1 MYGLQFHCLQ
11 CPDFDLCAICLDSE
25 LKGHPRGHN
34 FELRHQPLSAI
45 PTDGSD
51 LDDLQQLA
59 ENGNLC
65 HEPQA
70 PYVTCLSDQM
80 KFLSEASRDRYYK
93 AEIERAKNWRRLYSL
108 YRRFENCVSTLTA
121 KISADGI
128 PVPPAMT
135 SFQEMLEKNWNTG
148 NAQETAFMTHR
159 NDFDL
164 ADYSRDVD
172 KKRLGNVLQKFV
184 GEFMLA
190 SEPGDSD
197 DFLYSGFPPNHE
209 LPPTPIETKV

>member
-1 MYGLQFHCLQ
+1 V
-11 CPDFDLCAICLDSE
+11 CATCLDNE

-34 FELRHQPLSAI
+34 FQLRHQPLSAI

-59 ENGNLC
+59 ETGNQR

-70 PYVTCLSDQM
+70 PYVARLSDQM
-80 KFLSEASRDRYYK
+80 KLLSEASRDHYIK
-93 AEIERAKNWRRLYSL
+93 AEVERATNWRGLYSL
-108 YRRFENCVSTLTA
+108 YSRFENCVSTLAA

-148 NAQETAFMTHR
+148 NAQETAFNTHR
-159 NDFDL
+159 AEFDL
-164 ADYSRDVD
+164 ADYSHDID
-172 KKRLGNVLQKFV
+172 KRRLGNVLQKFV
-184 GEFMLA
+184 GEFML
-190 SEPGDSD
+190 SRGPGDSD
-197 DFLYSGFPPNHE
+197 DFLYSGFPSNHE
-209 LPPTPIETKV
+209 LPPTPIETKVGWQGGSLVY